1 MKKFLLPTILA
12 ALFAGLFL
20 LCACNN
26 QTKDPGEESGTGL
39 TNTEVSSDTTDS
51 DKNNESELVTGINEA
66 VTAVPR
72 YDYFEADVSK
82 DVTIDP
88 SVYAD
93 MQLKLPASLL
103 ITDEDVQDFIE
114 SLRFRYRT
122 ADNKEA
128 EVKDQPLK
136 MGDTAYI
143 YYRGTIDGVAFEHGS
158 NMEDESP
165 YGLGLGSGSF
175 IPGFEEGLV
184 GVIPAQTSQESPFAL
199 TVTFPEDYG
208 DEELNGKEA
217 VFYVVV
223 EYSVQ
228 YTMPE
233 YNRSF
238 VEETL
243 LYEPKEDFYASD
255 KALLQ
260 EFENYVK
267 ESLESEQEQN
277 VYYAKVDALW
287 TYLTDHAECRNL
299 PQDEITF
306 YYDSYVSEIEYYY
319 SSYSSYYGDQF
330 TSIYPE
336 IGPFAIWYMGMDKNA
351 DWQAELRKMA
361 DLMVRKDMITHAI
374 GEAEGIESVTDEEY
388 QAQVDYWV
396 EQYSGYMSA
405 DEIIQNMGELYLR
418 ESAFAVKM
426 GDWLLE
432 RVTFTYEEK

>member
-26 QTKDPGEESGTGL
+26 QIKDPGEESGTGL
-39 TNTEVSSDTTDS
+39 TNTEVSSDTTDP

-255 KALLQ
+255 KALLTRLGRDI
-260 EFENYVK
+260 V
-267 ESLESEQEQN
+267 
-277 VYYAKVDALW
+277 
-287 TYLTDHAECRNL
+287 
-299 PQDEITF
+299 
-306 YYDSYVSEIEYYY
+306 
-319 SSYSSYYGDQF
+319 
-330 TSIYPE
+330 PE
-336 IGPFAIWYMGMDKNA
+336 
-351 DWQAELRKMA
+351 
-361 DLMVRKDMITHAI
+361 
-374 GEAEGIESVTDEEY
+374 
-388 QAQVDYWV
+388 
-396 EQYSGYMSA
+396 
-405 DEIIQNMGELYLR
+405 YLR
-418 ESAFAVKM
+418 
-426 GDWLLE
+426 
-432 RVTFTYEEK
+432 